1 MNKVI
6 FGSTEHESAWS
17 FVLNQPLES
26 YVAHRLDEVVP
37 LLEAAESAASSGNY
51 VAVLLTYESAAA
63 FDQALKTHDPTTF
76 PLAWAGIF
84 KEALTFSDTRTVDSR
99 YELGKWEP
107 KVSLSNYVSAVERI
121 HEYIASGHTYQVNYT
136 FPLRSYLK
144 GDSESWYHSLCA
156 AQGAPYTVYL
166 DLGRFKV
173 LSLSPEL
180 FFERNGEQIRAKP
193 MKGTIRR
200 GRWSSED
207 KELAICLSQ
216 SAKERAENV
225 MIVDLIRN
233 DLGKVAL
240 PGTVR
245 VPRLYEIER
254 YPTLWQMTST
264 VEANLRPRVTLV
276 DLMRALFPCGSVTGA
291 PKISTMKII
300 RELEPYPRQ
309 AYTGAIGIVMPG
321 GDCVFNVAI
330 RTLIVDSDS
339 GAVTFGVGG
348 GITIDST
355 AEQEYDECLLK
366 TSFLNSPVFRLLES
380 ILLEDGELFLIALHL
395 KRLRS
400 SAAYFGFRFD
410 ENNVVDELEKLR
422 RKYPTG
428 RYKIRLLLARDG
440 KLESEALPLLDD
452 DSRILRV
459 ALAREPVAS
468 TDRFLYQKTT
478 HRSVYENAL
487 AARPDCDDVIL
498 WNERG
503 EITESTIANV
513 VLQKDEQLYTPP
525 LNSGL
530 LPGVFREELLATVKI
545 RERVIYVEELRQM
558 RKFFLINS
566 VQKWREAILVD

>member
-6 FGSTEHESAWS
+6 FGSSEHESAWS

-37 LLEAAESAASSGNY
+37 LLEAAESAASSNY

-63 FDQALKTHDPTTF
+63 FDHALKTHDPTTF

-84 KEALTFSDTRTVDSR
+84 KEALTFSDTCTVDSR

-136 FPLRSYLK
+136 FPLRSYFK

-180 FFERNGEQIRAKP
+180 FFERNGEQIQAKP

-207 KELAICLSQ
+207 KELAISLSQ

-240 PGTVR
+240 PGTVS
-245 VPRLYEIER
+245 VPQLYNIEQYR
-254 YPTLWQMTST
+254 TLWQMTST
-264 VEANLRPRVTLV
+264 VEANLRPRVSLV

-300 RELEPYPRQ
+300 RELEPYPRG
-309 AYTGAIGIVMPG
+309 AYTGAIGILMPG
-321 GDCVFNVAI
+321 GTSVFNVAI
-330 RTLIVDSDS
+330 RTLIIDSDN
-339 GAVTFGVGG
+339 GEVTFGVGG

-366 TSFLNSPVFRLLES
+366 TSFLSSPVFRLLES
-380 ILLEDGELFLIALHL
+380 ILLEDGELFLIARHL
-395 KRLRS
+395 KRLQT
-400 SAAYFGFRFD
+400 SADYFGFRFEQED
-410 ENNVVDELEKLR
+410 VIAELEQLR
-422 RKYPTG
+422 SNNPNG
-428 RYKIRLLLARDG
+428 RYKIRLQLSRNG
-440 KLESEALPLLDD
+440 RVNSEALPLPES

-459 ALAREPVAS
+459 ALAREPVNS
-468 TDRFLYQKTT
+468 TDRFLYHKTT
-478 HRSVYENAL
+478 HRSVYEEAL

-513 VLQKDEQLYTPP
+513 VLQKEGQLYTPP
-525 LNSGL
+525 VNSGL
-530 LPGVFREELLATVKI
+530 LPGVFREELLVTVKI

-566 VQKWREAILVD
+566 AQKWREALLVD